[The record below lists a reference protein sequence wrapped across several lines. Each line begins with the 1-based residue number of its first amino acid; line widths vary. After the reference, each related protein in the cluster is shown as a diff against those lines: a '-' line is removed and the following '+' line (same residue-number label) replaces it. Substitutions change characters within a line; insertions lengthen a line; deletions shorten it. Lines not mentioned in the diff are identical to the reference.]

1 MKGNKQ
7 GLLAT
12 MLALLVLAG
21 AMTLIGIIVWM
32 RMAHST
38 VPSQPGHS
46 ELRVPIRARAGQ
58 TTLRANSLQQTKA
71 PADYI

>member
-1 MKGNKQ
+1 MKGTKQ

-32 RMAHST
+32 RMAHPT

-46 ELRVPIRARAGQ
+46 ELSIPIRAQVHPGNIA
-58 TTLRANSLQQTKA
+58 L
-71 PADYI
+71 PATPTNQSAC